1 MHTRALYPA
10 RHLKDTALQTI
21 RPITE
26 AEYAAWVAQAVPAY
40 AADKVASGAWTQALA
55 LEMSRKEYESL
66 LPQGKDTVDNHLY
79 AILDDAGELVGTLW
93 FAAQDRG
100 DSRIAYVY
108 DVEVLPEHRRQ
119 GHARRAFEAL
129 EGEASRLGLAGI
141 ALHVFGHNHAAQAL
155 YAALGYEPTNINLY
169 KPIGGTGA

>member
-1 MHTRALYPA
+1 
-10 RHLKDTALQTI
+10 LQTI

-26 AEYAAWVAQAVPAY
+26 TEYAAWVAEAVPAY
-40 AADKVASGAWTQALA
+40 AADKVASGAWAEELALA
-55 LEMSRKEYESL
+55 MSQKEYEAL
-66 LPQGKDTVDNHLY
+66 LPQGKDTADHYLY
-79 AILDDAGELVGTLW
+79 SILDRAGEPVGTIW

-108 DVEVLPEHRRQ
+108 DVAVLPEHRRQ

-169 KPIGGTGA
+169 KRIGGTGG